1 MCVQDRK
8 GSGSYITFSAYHT
21 NSFATQFTVVYD
33 QWLLNMSNKYE
44 IWYILWTSTYGY
56 TKNYIGNQNKSSISL
71 HNYFRYVMH
80 ALYFTFYESIF
91 II

>member
-8 GSGSYITFSAYHT
+8 GGGSYITFSAYHT

-44 IWYILWTSTYGY
+44 I
-56 TKNYIGNQNKSSISL
+56 
-71 HNYFRYVMH
+71 
-80 ALYFTFYESIF
+80 
-91 II
+91 